1 MKTISNNNRNLIYIS
16 AGDRETFASYV
27 ISNLLDYFDVG
38 IFYYG
43 GDHKK
48 IERLAEFSSF
58 FTVGKGTKFNSFQ
71 QFAQNNPE
79 IYDLYDTIWLCD
91 DDLIVVKGDLCVIPK
106 ILKEYNLKI
115 LSPAYS
121 TWGRM
126 SHNIMRPHL
135 WIRVFRFVNFVEMGS
150 PLFDSQALKSFLNIY
165 DGSLDGQGIDWWY
178 CNFMKC
184 DSELVAGI
192 VDSIV
197 FKNPYER
204 DKGDSDRELD
214 RYSDFL
220 ERKAQWGRCQSAQ
233 QLQVWSHRNL
243 GSVVAIQPNPTAIN
257 IIRNKIPESVKK
269 NLRPLKKIL
278 FKWI

>member
-1 MKTISNNNRNLIYIS
+1 MKTINSINRNLIYIS
-16 AGDRETFASYV
+16 AGDREVFASYA
-27 ISNLLDYFDVG
+27 INNLVDYFDVG

-43 GDHKK
+43 EDQKK
-48 IERLAEFSSF
+48 IEKLAESASF
-58 FTVGKGTKFNSFQ
+58 FTVGKGTKFNSFKLLTQ
-71 QFAQNNPE
+71 DTPE
-79 IYDLYDTIWLCD
+79 IFDRYDTIWLCD
-91 DDLIVVKGDLCVIPK
+91 DDLIVVKGDLRAAPK
-106 ILKEYNLKI
+106 ILKKYNLKI

-121 TWGRM
+121 VWGRM

-135 WIRVFRFVNFVEMGS
+135 WNRVFRFVNFVEMGS
-150 PLFDSQALKSFLNIY
+150 PLFDSQALKSFLNVY

-204 DKGDSDRELD
+204 DKSDSDRELD
-214 RYSDFL
+214 RYSGFL
-220 ERKAQWGRCQSAQ
+220 ERKAQWGVCQSAQ
-233 QLQVWSHRNL
+233 QLQVWPHRNL
-243 GSVVAIQPNPTAIN
+243 GSVVAIQSNPTAIN
-257 IIRNKIPESVKK
+257 IIRSKIPESVKK
-269 NLRPLKKIL
+269 NLRPFKKIL